1 MVMMKICVCVCGG
14 GASLHPASLPIT
26 LKEGRAESIP
36 GA

>member
-1 MVMMKICVCVCGG
+1 MVMMKICVCVWG